1 MKHFNYRVE
10 EEYRGEKI
18 VVSVCEHWLNRKLE
32 GADVSCPKYSVIS
45 RTLGNKNSKK
55 LTVSDVHDAILKEI
69 IIAEESIDFK
79 QCNYYDNLHQRKINI
94 IVVYSNE
101 EIMIP
106 IIFNPNSSDVVVYCP
121 SSAESEVFQ
130 LENNDFRYA
139 IIHEIG
145 KCKVF
150 IDNGYS
156 FPGLSIIN
164 RVKKNVKK
172 IFNYN

>member
-1 MKHFNYRVE
+1 MKHFDYRVE

-32 GADVSCPKYSVIS
+32 EADISCPMYSVIS
-45 RTLGNKNSKK
+45 RKIGNKY
-55 LTVSDVHDAILKEI
+55 LERITVNDVHDAILKEI
-69 IIAEESIDFK
+69 MIAEESIAFK
-79 QCNYYDNLHQRKINI
+79 QCSYYDNLHERKINVI
-94 IVVYSNE
+94 FPYCDE

-106 IIFNPNSSDVVVYCP
+106 VTFDPNSSDVVIYRP
-121 SSAESEVFQ
+121 SIAESEIVQ

-139 IIHEIG
+139 IIHEIE

-164 RVKKNVKK
+164 RVKKNVKR
-172 IFNYN
+172 FF